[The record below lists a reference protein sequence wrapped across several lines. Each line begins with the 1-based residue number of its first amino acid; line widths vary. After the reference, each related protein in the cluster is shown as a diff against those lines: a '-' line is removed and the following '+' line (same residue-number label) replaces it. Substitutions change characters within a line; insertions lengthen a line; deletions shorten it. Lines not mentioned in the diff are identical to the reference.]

1 MLLCYYAT
9 KTKKI
14 TECGNKA
21 SKDHRQMDTKC
32 TEQYLI
38 RSHQEVIQ
46 ILCVDNCIR
55 WGWEWP
61 NPLLQAEILIDEDE
75 EGDEEIDV
83 LLWCIYY
90 LRFSYHKNAA
100 KSNSI

>member
-1 MLLCYYAT
+1 MLLRYEN
-9 KTKKI
+9 KI

-21 SKDHRQMDTKC
+21 SKYHRRMDTKC
-32 TEQYLI
+32 MEQYLM
-38 RSHQEVIQ
+38 RS
-46 ILCVDNCIR
+46 VDNYTR

-83 LLWCIYY
+83 LLWCII
-90 LRFSYHKNAA
+90 LDFLIRKMLLKVTQFNKPPV
-100 KSNSI
+100 SNSAPLD